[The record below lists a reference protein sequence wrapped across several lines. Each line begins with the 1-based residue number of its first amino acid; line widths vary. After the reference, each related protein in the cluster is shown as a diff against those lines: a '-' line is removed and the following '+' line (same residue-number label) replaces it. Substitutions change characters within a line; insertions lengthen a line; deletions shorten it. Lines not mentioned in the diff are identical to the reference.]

1 MNNIFFNSIEELYRI
16 IISPIDKILKYEA
29 VRHYKSLLEIDDKSS
44 FGDIY
49 SSIITESG
57 KAGTVYTPLSICNY
71 MVENLI
77 EKEDIVKNPF
87 LKILDPSCGCGNIIL
102 ACFRYLKNIYEE
114 NSDKLNI
121 SNIDEHIVKNNLFGF
136 DTDKYSIMILNI
148 DLFMCSGYVSSGNF
162 IKYDFLLF
170 NDTEEYDMIIG
181 NPPYIGHK
189 QIGKNYMADLK
200 KIYSPVY
207 KDKGDISF
215 CFLYKS
221 IKSIKGTGKIAV
233 ITSRYFLEAQNGKKI
248 RKAILCESNPYKIID
263 FYGIRPFKGVGIDP
277 LIIFI
282 KGKSCKDISEIE
294 VIKPKIDFI
303 KNKYNGEE
311 LFFENKDSINNF
323 TVMSADLGED
333 SWILKGDEEYRIIK
347 KIISACDVELNEVC
361 SSHQGI
367 ITGCDKAFIV
377 DENIITE
384 EHLEKEILKPWI
396 KSSYIDSFS
405 VGLKNKYII
414 YSDLIDKE
422 NNFTNCLKHI
432 ENYKEKLNKRRECIK
447 GIRKWYELQW
457 GREQKIFE
465 DKKIVFPY
473 KASKN
478 RFAFDKGSF
487 FSADVYCLTIN
498 PEFMDVYSYNILL
511 NLLNSPVYSF
521 YFKSF
526 AKKLGRDLFEYYPNN
541 LMKLR
546 LPLPDNIKN
555 YSNDYLFEYFK
566 LTRAE
571 IKRIMEYY

>member
-1 MNNIFFNSIEELYRI
+1 MNNIFFDSVEQLYKI
-16 IISPIDKILKYEA
+16 IVTPIDKIFKYEA
-29 VRHYKSLLEIDDKSS
+29 VRYYKNLLKIDDKSS

-49 SSIITESG
+49 SSIITESD
-57 KAGTVYTPLSICNY
+57 KAGSVYTPLPICDY
-71 MVENLI
+71 MVKNLI
-77 EKEDIVKNPF
+77 DKEDIIKNPF

-102 ACFRYLKNIYEE
+102 ACFRYLKKIYEE
-114 NSDKLNI
+114 NNDKLKIN
-121 SNIDEHIVKNNLFGF
+121 NIDEHIVKNNLFGF

-148 DLFMCSGYVSSGNF
+148 ELFICSGSVNPENF
-162 IKYDFLLF
+162 IENDFLFL

-200 KIYSPVY
+200 KIYSEVY

-221 IKSIKGTGKIAV
+221 IKSIKDTGKIGI
-233 ITSRYFLEAQNGKKI
+233 ITSRYFLEAQNGKEI

-282 KGKSCKDISEIE
+282 KSKSCKDISEIE
-294 VIKPKIDFI
+294 IVKPKIDSI
-303 KNKYNGEE
+303 KNKNNGGN
-311 LFFENKDSINNF
+311 LFFENKENIDNF
-323 TVMSADLGED
+323 SVMSGNLGED
-333 SWILKGDEEYRIIK
+333 SWILKCGEEYRILK
-347 KIISACDVELNEVC
+347 KIISGCDIELKEVC

-377 DENIITE
+377 DENSIYE
-384 EHLEKEILKPWI
+384 ENLEKEILKPWI

-405 VGLKNKYII
+405 VELKNKYII

-422 NNFTNCLKHI
+422 SNFTNCLKHI
-432 ENYKEKLNKRRECIK
+432 ENYKERLNRRRECIK

-526 AKKLGRDLFEYYPNN
+526 AKKLGGDLFEYYPNN

-546 LPLPDNIKN
+546 LPLADYIKD

-566 LTRAE
+566 LTRKE